1 MSPIIIETFRWL
13 VVAAVALSAGLFL
26 AAWFRQEHW
35 GKVAVTICAVVALLC
50 AVVALLKLHP

>member
-13 VVAAVALSAGLFL
+13 VVTAVALSAGLFL
-26 AAWFRQEHW
+26 AAWFRHEHW
-35 GKVAVTICAVVALLC
+35 GKVAITICAIIALLG